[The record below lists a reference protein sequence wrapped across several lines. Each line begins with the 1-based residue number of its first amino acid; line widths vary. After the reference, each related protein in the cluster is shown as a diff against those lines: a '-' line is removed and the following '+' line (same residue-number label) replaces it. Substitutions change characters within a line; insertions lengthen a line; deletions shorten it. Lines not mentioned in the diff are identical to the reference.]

1 MPYIN
6 VTLATGR
13 STETKQTLMAA
24 IAEAVHET
32 IDAPLETVRVWITE
46 IPVEEMSIGG
56 VPLDEV
62 RRQRA
67 AATAKTS

>member
-13 STETKQTLMAA
+13 TREAKQALMAA
-24 IAEAVHET
+24 VAEAVHEA
-32 IDAPLETVRVWITE
+32 IDTPIETVRVWITE
-46 IPVEEMSIGG
+46 VDVEDMSIGG

-62 RRQRA
+62 RRRRA
-67 AATAKTS
+67 AEAVK

>member
-1 MPYIN
+1 MPYIQ
-6 VTLATGR
+6 VTLASGR
-13 STETKQTLMAA
+13 PREAKQALMSA
-24 IAEAVHET
+24 IAHAVHET

-46 IPVEEMSIGG
+46 VGVQDMSIGG

-67 AATAKTS
+67 AGARP